1 MLNLNLVIIIG
12 NLTRDVELRALEDG
26 KYVASFDLATND
38 SYKNKAGVKVET
50 VEFVRCSA
58 FGKSA
63 ELIAQYMKKGSQ
75 ILIQGKLKTHSW
87 EKDGVKHY
95 QTRVVVNS
103 FKFGTSPQSTGD
115 AGSVGQSPDPL
126 AKEFEP
132 KPVQSDTPEPKGT
145 LQADSFEYPTEDIR
159 PEDIPF

>member
-1 MLNLNLVIIIG
+1 MISFNQVTIIG

-26 KYVASFDLATND
+26 RYVASFDLATND

-87 EKDGVKHY
+87 EKDGIKHY
-95 QTRVVVNS
+95 QTRVVVSS

-115 AGSVGQSPDPL
+115 AGVATQPVDPL

-132 KPVQSDTPEPKGT
+132 KPIQPVAPEPKGT
-145 LQADSFEYPTEDIR
+145 LQADSFEYPTEDINLS
-159 PEDIPF
+159 DIPF